1 MELRRPSRER
11 WNNPSALK
19 RVGPNSGPN
28 GLLGSHSFRG
38 ASRSAHGAPG
48 ARKRD
53 LAGDSRYTPA
63 PFEEGLPD
71 GRRRRIR
78 KRRRSRR
85 GAVRAGRHRRP
96 RGRRVRLRLRHR
108 RLDDVDVEDDVLVG
122 DDSDDVVVDEE
133 AEDEEDEVVDLEE
146 ELHPDDVE
154 EPLDV
159 LLLERTSS
167 GLLDEDEY
175 EEEDDDSEADDRADP
190 GSRIPPKRPGE
201 FVCRS
206 CFLVKHPSQLADPER
221 MLCSDC
227 V

>member
-1 MELRRPSRER
+1 MADDE
-11 WNNPSALK
+11 
-19 RVGPNSGPN
+19 
-28 GLLGSHSFRG
+28 
-38 ASRSAHGAPG
+38 
-48 ARKRD
+48 
-53 LAGDSRYTPA
+53 
-63 PFEEGLPD
+63 FEEEEEEPSEPD
-71 GRRRRIR
+71 DIDDLEEDDEF
-78 KRRRSRR
+78 SSDMDIDE
-85 GAVRAGRHRRP
+85 
-96 RGRRVRLRLRHR
+96 
-108 RLDDVDVEDDVLVG
+108 DDVDVDEDDVLI
-122 DDSDDVVVDEE
+122 DEE
-133 AEDEEDEVVDLEE
+133 SDGDAVAGDEETEDEEDEVVDLEE

-175 EEEDDDSEADDRADP
+175 DEDEDDSEGDDRAEP

>member
-1 MELRRPSRER
+1 MADEE
-11 WNNPSALK
+11 
-19 RVGPNSGPN
+19 
-28 GLLGSHSFRG
+28 
-38 ASRSAHGAPG
+38 
-48 ARKRD
+48 
-53 LAGDSRYTPA
+53 
-63 PFEEGLPD
+63 FEEEEEEPSEPD
-71 GRRRRIR
+71 DIDDLEEDDEF
-78 KRRRSRR
+78 SSDMDIDE
-85 GAVRAGRHRRP
+85 
-96 RGRRVRLRLRHR
+96 
-108 RLDDVDVEDDVLVG
+108 DDVDVDDDVLI
-122 DDSDDVVVDEE
+122 DENESDDVVVVVAAGEEE

-175 EEEDDDSEADDRADP
+175 DEDEDDSEGDDRAEP

>member
-1 MELRRPSRER
+1 MVDDDEFEDEEEEPSE
-11 WNNPSALK
+11 PDDIEDLEEEDE
-19 RVGPNSGPN
+19 
-28 GLLGSHSFRG
+28 F
-38 ASRSAHGAPG
+38 AS
-48 ARKRD
+48 D
-53 LAGDSRYTPA
+53 MDV
-63 PFEEGLPD
+63 D
-71 GRRRRIR
+71 
-78 KRRRSRR
+78 
-85 GAVRAGRHRRP
+85 V
-96 RGRRVRLRLRHR
+96 
-108 RLDDVDVEDDVLVG
+108 DDVDEEDVLV
-122 DDSDDVVVDEE
+122 DDSDDVATVVEE
-133 AEDEEDEVVDLEE
+133 AEEEEDEVVDLEE

-175 EEEDDDSEADDRADP
+175 DEEEDDSEGDDRAEP

-221 MLCSDC
+221 MLCADC

>member
-1 MELRRPSRER
+1 MVDDDEFESEEEEPSE
-11 WNNPSALK
+11 PDDIEDLDEEDEF
-19 RVGPNSGPN
+19 
-28 GLLGSHSFRG
+28 GS
-38 ASRSAHGAPG
+38 
-48 ARKRD
+48 
-53 LAGDSRYTPA
+53 DS
-63 PFEEGLPD
+63 D
-71 GRRRRIR
+71 ID
-78 KRRRSRR
+78 
-85 GAVRAGRHRRP
+85 V
-96 RGRRVRLRLRHR
+96 
-108 RLDDVDVEDDVLVG
+108 DDVDDDDVLV
-122 DDSDDVVVDEE
+122 DDSDVVVVAEE

-167 GLLDEDEY
+167 GLLDEEEYDED
-175 EEEDDDSEADDRADP
+175 EEDTEADDRADP
-190 GSRIPPKRPGE
+190 TSRIPPKRPGE

>member
-1 MELRRPSRER
+1 MVDDDEFESEEEVEEEPSE
-11 WNNPSALK
+11 PDDIDDLDEEDEF
-19 RVGPNSGPN
+19 
-28 GLLGSHSFRG
+28 GS
-38 ASRSAHGAPG
+38 
-48 ARKRD
+48 D
-53 LAGDSRYTPA
+53 MD
-63 PFEEGLPD
+63 
-71 GRRRRIR
+71 
-78 KRRRSRR
+78 
-85 GAVRAGRHRRP
+85 V
-96 RGRRVRLRLRHR
+96 
-108 RLDDVDVEDDVLVG
+108 DDVDVDDDDVLVG
-122 DDSDDVVVDEE
+122 DDSDDVGTVEEE

-167 GLLDEDEY
+167 GLLDEEEYDED
-175 EEEDDDSEADDRADP
+175 EDDSEGDRADP

-206 CFLVKHPSQLADPER
+206 CFLVKHPSQLADAER

>member
-1 MELRRPSRER
+1 MSDETFEDE
-11 WNNPSALK
+11 A
-19 RVGPNSGPN
+19 
-28 GLLGSHSFRG
+28 
-38 ASRSAHGAPG
+38 APDEVLDDDEVLEDG
-48 ARKRD
+48 DLDDDD
-53 LAGDSRYTPA
+53 LA
-63 PFEEGLPD
+63 
-71 GRRRRIR
+71 
-78 KRRRSRR
+78 
-85 GAVRAGRHRRP
+85 
-96 RGRRVRLRLRHR
+96 
-108 RLDDVDVEDDVLVG
+108 DDDDDEVL
-122 DDSDDVVVDEE
+122 
-133 AEDEEDEVVDLEE
+133 DEVVLEGDLDVDAVVADDTVARVVEAPAKPAKGDDDEDEDVVDLDE

-175 EEEDDDSEADDRADP
+175 DEEEDDGEADDKSDP

-206 CFLVKHPSQLADPER
+206 CFLVKHPSQLADAER

>member
-1 MELRRPSRER
+1 MADDE
-11 WNNPSALK
+11 
-19 RVGPNSGPN
+19 
-28 GLLGSHSFRG
+28 
-38 ASRSAHGAPG
+38 
-48 ARKRD
+48 
-53 LAGDSRYTPA
+53 
-63 PFEEGLPD
+63 FEEEEEEEPSEPD
-71 GRRRRIR
+71 DIDELEEDDEF
-78 KRRRSRR
+78 SSDMDIDE
-85 GAVRAGRHRRP
+85 
-96 RGRRVRLRLRHR
+96 
-108 RLDDVDVEDDVLVG
+108 DDVDVDEEDVLI
-122 DDSDDVVVDEE
+122 DDDTETVVVAGDEE

-175 EEEDDDSEADDRADP
+175 DEDEDDSEGDDRAEP

>member
-1 MELRRPSRER
+1 MVDDEFEDEEEEPSE
-11 WNNPSALK
+11 PDDIEDLEDEDDEF
-19 RVGPNSGPN
+19 
-28 GLLGSHSFRG
+28 GS
-38 ASRSAHGAPG
+38 
-48 ARKRD
+48 D
-53 LAGDSRYTPA
+53 MD
-63 PFEEGLPD
+63 
-71 GRRRRIR
+71 
-78 KRRRSRR
+78 
-85 GAVRAGRHRRP
+85 V
-96 RGRRVRLRLRHR
+96 
-108 RLDDVDVEDDVLVG
+108 DDVDIDEDDE
-122 DDSDDVVVDEE
+122 DVVVVVGEESDDAEEE
-133 AEDEEDEVVDLEE
+133 AGEGEGEDEDDVVDLEE

-175 EEEDDDSEADDRADP
+175 DEEDDDSEADDRSDP

-206 CFLVKHPSQLADPER
+206 CFLVKHPSQLADAER

>member
-1 MELRRPSRER
+1 MADDE
-11 WNNPSALK
+11 
-19 RVGPNSGPN
+19 
-28 GLLGSHSFRG
+28 
-38 ASRSAHGAPG
+38 
-48 ARKRD
+48 
-53 LAGDSRYTPA
+53 
-63 PFEEGLPD
+63 FEEEEEEEPSEPD
-71 GRRRRIR
+71 DIDDLDEDDEF
-78 KRRRSRR
+78 SSDMDIDE
-85 GAVRAGRHRRP
+85 
-96 RGRRVRLRLRHR
+96 
-108 RLDDVDVEDDVLVG
+108 DDVDVDEDDVLIDEESAGETVG
-122 DDSDDVVVDEE
+122 GDEE

-175 EEEDDDSEADDRADP
+175 DEDEDDSEGDDRAEP

>member
-1 MELRRPSRER
+1 MVDDEFESEEVEPSEPEDIDAELDDEDEF
-11 WNNPSALK
+11 
-19 RVGPNSGPN
+19 
-28 GLLGSHSFRG
+28 GS
-38 ASRSAHGAPG
+38 
-48 ARKRD
+48 
-53 LAGDSRYTPA
+53 
-63 PFEEGLPD
+63 
-71 GRRRRIR
+71 
-78 KRRRSRR
+78 
-85 GAVRAGRHRRP
+85 
-96 RGRRVRLRLRHR
+96 
-108 RLDDVDVEDDVLVG
+108 DVDVEDVDDVDDVLV
-122 DDSDDVVVDEE
+122 DDSDDVADVVAEE
-133 AEDEEDEVVDLEE
+133 TEDEEDEVVDLEE

-175 EEEDDDSEADDRADP
+175 DEDEDDSESDDRSDP

-221 MLCSDC
+221 MLCADC